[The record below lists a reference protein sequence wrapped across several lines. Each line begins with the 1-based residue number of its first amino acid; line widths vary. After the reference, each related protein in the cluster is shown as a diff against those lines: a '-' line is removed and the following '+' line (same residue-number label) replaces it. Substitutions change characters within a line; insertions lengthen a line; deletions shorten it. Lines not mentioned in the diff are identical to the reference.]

1 MFQEQLKELI
11 ELGRNFVS
19 ALNTVA
25 NASAEE
31 SAKQMDIIR
40 KAHINLAH
48 ATQVQEGVI
57 DVIDTIGN
65 AMDDIYNHADEVV
78 IENNIVLERL
88 DDAFEELDEE
98 ADEESEEV
106 GNE

>member
-19 ALNTVA
+19 ALNAVA
-25 NASAEE
+25 KASAEE

-40 KAHINLAH
+40 EAHINLAH

-57 DVIDTIGN
+57 DVIGTIGN
-65 AMDDIYNHADEVV
+65 AMDDIYNYADEVV
-78 IENNIVLERL
+78 TENNIVLERL
-88 DDAFEELDEE
+88 DEAFEELDEE
-98 ADEESEEV
+98 TDEESEEV
-106 GNE
+106 DNE